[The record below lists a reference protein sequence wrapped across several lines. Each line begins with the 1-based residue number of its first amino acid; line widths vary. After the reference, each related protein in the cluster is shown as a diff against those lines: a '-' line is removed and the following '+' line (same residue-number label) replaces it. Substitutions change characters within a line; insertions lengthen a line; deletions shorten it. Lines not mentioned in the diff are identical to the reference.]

1 MSVIEASY
9 FFQLLKLISTYR
21 QKSSWVRFSLAR
33 IAFIFAGKS
42 NLTPLTGSKIGTIIS
57 SNLGTFKI

>member
-9 FFQLLKLISTYR
+9 FFQLLKLISTSR
-21 QKSSWVRFSLAR
+21 QKSPWVRFSLAR

-42 NLTPLTGSKIGTIIS
+42 NLDPLLTG
-57 SNLGTFKI
+57 SNLGTIIGS